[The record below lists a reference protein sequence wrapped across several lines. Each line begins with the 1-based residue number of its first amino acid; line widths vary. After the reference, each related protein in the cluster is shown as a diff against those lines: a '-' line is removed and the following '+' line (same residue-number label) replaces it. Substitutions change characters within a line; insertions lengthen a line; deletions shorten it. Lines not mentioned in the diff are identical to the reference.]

1 MYGLLR
7 FLFDA
12 LLIIICFILQ
22 NTIFQTLALAS
33 ISPNLLVIL
42 TSSIGLMRG
51 KKEGMLVGFFCGF
64 MVDIFYGDLF
74 GFYALV
80 YMYIGYLS
88 GFFNKI
94 FYDDDIKLPMLQISA
109 SEFLY
114 SLIVYVFLFMF
125 RTRFEFG
132 YYLIHIII
140 PELVY
145 TIVVTL
151 FLYRI
156 INGINRRLERR
167 EKRSA

>member
-1 MYGLLR
+1 MLR
-7 FLFDA
+7 VLADFLM
-12 LLIIICFILQ
+12 IIICFILQ
-22 NTIFQTLALAS
+22 NTVFQALALAS

-42 TSSIGLMRG
+42 TSSMGLMRG

-64 MVDIFYGDLF
+64 LVDMFYGDLF

-80 YMYIGYLS
+80 YMYIGYVN

-94 FYDDDIKLPMLQISA
+94 FYDDDIKLPMLVISA

-114 SLIVYVFLFMF
+114 SLIVYVFLFLI
-125 RTRFEFG
+125 RTRFNFG
-132 YYLIHIII
+132 YYFIHIII

-151 FLYRI
+151 FLYRL
-156 INGINRRLERR
+156 INGVNRKLEQP
-167 EKRSA
+167 EKRRSA

>member
-1 MYGLLR
+1 M
-7 FLFDA
+7 
-12 LLIIICFILQ
+12 
-22 NTIFQTLALAS
+22 LA
-33 ISPNLLVIL
+33 
-42 TSSIGLMRG
+42 
-51 KKEGMLVGFFCGF
+51 GFFCGF

-74 GFYALV
+74 GFYALA
-80 YMYIGYLS
+80 YMYIGYLN

-94 FYDDDIKLPMLQISA
+94 FYDDDIKLPMLLISA

-114 SLIVYVFLFMF
+114 SMIVYVFLFLF

-132 YYLIHIII
+132 YYFIHIII

>member
-1 MYGLLR
+1 M
-7 FLFDA
+7 
-12 LLIIICFILQ
+12 IIICFILQ
-22 NTIFQTLALAS
+22 NTVFQALALAS

-42 TSSIGLMRG
+42 TSSMGLMRG

-64 MVDIFYGDLF
+64 LVDIFYGDLF

-80 YMYIGYLS
+80 YMYIGYVN

-94 FYDDDIKLPMLQISA
+94 FYDDDIKLPMLVISA

-114 SLIVYVFLFMF
+114 SLIVYVFLFLI
-125 RTRFEFG
+125 RTRFNFG
-132 YYLIHIII
+132 YYFIHIII

-151 FLYRI
+151 FLYRL
-156 INGINRRLERR
+156 INGVNRKLEQP
-167 EKRSA
+167 EKEGVLSFCLKISKKP

>member
-1 MYGLLR
+1 MLR
-7 FLFDA
+7 VLADF

-22 NTIFQTLALAS
+22 NTVFQALALAS

-42 TSSIGLMRG
+42 TSSMGLMRG

-64 MVDIFYGDLF
+64 LVDIFYGDLF

-80 YMYIGYLS
+80 YMYIGYVN

-94 FYDDDIKLPMLQISA
+94 FYDDDIKLPMLVISA

-114 SLIVYVFLFMF
+114 SLIVYVFLFLI
-125 RTRFEFG
+125 RTRFNFG
-132 YYLIHIII
+132 YYFIHIII

-151 FLYRI
+151 FLYRL
-156 INGINRRLERR
+156 INGVNRKLEQP
-167 EKRSA
+167 EKRRSA

>member
-1 MYGLLR
+1 MLR
-7 FLFDA
+7 VLADFLM
-12 LLIIICFILQ
+12 IIICFILQ
-22 NTIFQTLALAS
+22 NTVFQALALAS

-42 TSSIGLMRG
+42 TSSMGLMRG

-64 MVDIFYGDLF
+64 LVDIFYGDLF

-80 YMYIGYLS
+80 YMYIGYVN

-94 FYDDDIKLPMLQISA
+94 FYDDDIKLPMLVISA

-114 SLIVYVFLFMF
+114 SLIVYVFLFLI
-125 RTRFEFG
+125 RTRFNFG
-132 YYLIHIII
+132 YYFIHIII

-151 FLYRI
+151 FLYRL
-156 INGINRRLERR
+156 INGVNRKLEQP
-167 EKRSA
+167 EKRRSA

>member
-1 MYGLLR
+1 MLL
-7 FLFDA
+7 
-12 LLIIICFILQ
+12 
-22 NTIFQTLALAS
+22 
-33 ISPNLLVIL
+33 
-42 TSSIGLMRG
+42 
-51 KKEGMLVGFFCGF
+51 
-64 MVDIFYGDLF
+64 
-74 GFYALV
+74 
-80 YMYIGYLS
+80 
-88 GFFNKI
+88 
-94 FYDDDIKLPMLQISA
+94 ISA

>member
-1 MYGLLR
+1 MLR

-94 FYDDDIKLPMLQISA
+94 FYDDDIKLPMLLISA
-109 SEFLY
+109 REFLY

>member
-1 MYGLLR
+1 MLR

-94 FYDDDIKLPMLQISA
+94 FYDDDIKLPMLLISA

>member
-1 MYGLLR
+1 MLR
-7 FLFDA
+7 VLADFLM
-12 LLIIICFILQ
+12 IIICFILQ
-22 NTIFQTLALAS
+22 NTVFQALALAS

-42 TSSIGLMRG
+42 TSSMGLMRG

-64 MVDIFYGDLF
+64 LVDIFYGDLF

-80 YMYIGYLS
+80 YMYIGYVN

-94 FYDDDIKLPMLQISA
+94 FYDDDIKLPMLVISA

-114 SLIVYVFLFMF
+114 SLIVYVFLFLI
-125 RTRFEFG
+125 RTRFNFG
-132 YYLIHIII
+132 YYFIHIII

-151 FLYRI
+151 FLYRL
-156 INGINRRLERR
+156 INGVNRKLEQP
-167 EKRSA
+167 EKRRSV

>member
-1 MYGLLR
+1 MLR
-7 FLFDA
+7 VLAEFLM
-12 LLIIICFILQ
+12 IIICFILQ
-22 NTIFQTLALAS
+22 NTVFQALALAS

-42 TSSIGLMRG
+42 TSSMGLMRG

-64 MVDIFYGDLF
+64 LVDIFYGDLF

-80 YMYIGYLS
+80 YMYIGYVN

-94 FYDDDIKLPMLQISA
+94 FYDDDIKLPMLVISA

-114 SLIVYVFLFMF
+114 SLIVYVFLFLI
-125 RTRFEFG
+125 RTRFNFG
-132 YYLIHIII
+132 YYFIHIII

-151 FLYRI
+151 FLYRL
-156 INGINRRLERR
+156 INGVNRKLEQP
-167 EKRSA
+167 EKRRSA

>member
-1 MYGLLR
+1 MLR
-7 FLFDA
+7 VLADFLM
-12 LLIIICFILQ
+12 IIICFIRQ
-22 NTIFQTLALAS
+22 NTVFQALALAS

-42 TSSIGLMRG
+42 TSSMGLMRG

-64 MVDIFYGDLF
+64 LVDIFYGDLF

-80 YMYIGYLS
+80 YMYIGYVN

-94 FYDDDIKLPMLQISA
+94 FYDDDIKLPMLVISA

-114 SLIVYVFLFMF
+114 SLIVYVFLFLI
-125 RTRFEFG
+125 RTRFNFG
-132 YYLIHIII
+132 YYFIHIII

-151 FLYRI
+151 FLYRL
-156 INGINRRLERR
+156 INGVNRKLEQP
-167 EKRSA
+167 EKRRSA

>member
-1 MYGLLR
+1 MLR
-7 FLFDA
+7 VLADFLM
-12 LLIIICFILQ
+12 IIICFNLQ
-22 NTIFQTLALAS
+22 NTVFQALALAS

-42 TSSIGLMRG
+42 TSSMGLMRG

-64 MVDIFYGDLF
+64 LVDIFYGDLF

-80 YMYIGYLS
+80 YMYIGYVN

-94 FYDDDIKLPMLQISA
+94 FYDDDIKLPMLVISA

-114 SLIVYVFLFMF
+114 SLIVYVFLFLI
-125 RTRFEFG
+125 RTRFNFG
-132 YYLIHIII
+132 YYFIHIII

-151 FLYRI
+151 FLYRL
-156 INGINRRLERR
+156 INGVNRKLEQP
-167 EKRSA
+167 EKRRSV

>member
-1 MYGLLR
+1 MLR

-94 FYDDDIKLPMLQISA
+94 FYDDDIKLPMLLISA
-109 SEFLY
+109 SEFL
-114 SLIVYVFLFMF
+114 
-125 RTRFEFG
+125 
-132 YYLIHIII
+132 
-140 PELVY
+140 
-145 TIVVTL
+145 
-151 FLYRI
+151 
-156 INGINRRLERR
+156 
-167 EKRSA
+167 

>member
-1 MYGLLR
+1 MLR
-7 FLFDA
+7 VLADFLM
-12 LLIIICFILQ
+12 IIICFILQ
-22 NTIFQTLALAS
+22 NTVFQALALAS

-42 TSSIGLMRG
+42 TSSMGLMRG

-64 MVDIFYGDLF
+64 LVDIFYGDLF

-80 YMYIGYLS
+80 YMYIGYVN

-94 FYDDDIKLPMLQISA
+94 FYDDDIKLPMLVISA

-114 SLIVYVFLFMF
+114 SLIVYVFLFLI
-125 RTRFEFG
+125 RTRFNFG
-132 YYLIHIII
+132 YYFIHIIS

-151 FLYRI
+151 FLYRL
-156 INGINRRLERR
+156 INGVNRKLEQP
-167 EKRSA
+167 EKRRSA

>member
-1 MYGLLR
+1 MLR
-7 FLFDA
+7 VLADFLM
-12 LLIIICFILQ
+12 IILCFILQ
-22 NTIFQTLALAS
+22 NTVFQALALAS

-42 TSSIGLMRG
+42 TSSMGLMRG

-64 MVDIFYGDLF
+64 LVDIFYGDLF

-80 YMYIGYLS
+80 YMYIGYVN

-94 FYDDDIKLPMLQISA
+94 FYDDDIKLPMLVISA

-114 SLIVYVFLFMF
+114 SLIVYVFLFLI
-125 RTRFEFG
+125 RTRFNFG
-132 YYLIHIII
+132 YYFIHIII

-151 FLYRI
+151 FLYRL
-156 INGINRRLERR
+156 INGVNRKLEQP
-167 EKRSA
+167 EKRRSA

>member
-1 MYGLLR
+1 M
-7 FLFDA
+7 
-12 LLIIICFILQ
+12 IIICFILQ
-22 NTIFQTLALAS
+22 NTVFQALALAS

-42 TSSIGLMRG
+42 TSSMGLMRG

-64 MVDIFYGDLF
+64 LVDIFYGDLF

-80 YMYIGYLS
+80 YMYIGYVN

-94 FYDDDIKLPMLQISA
+94 FYDDDIKLPMLVISA

-114 SLIVYVFLFMF
+114 SLIVYVFLFLI
-125 RTRFEFG
+125 RTRFNFG
-132 YYLIHIII
+132 YYFIHIII

-151 FLYRI
+151 FLYRL
-156 INGINRRLERR
+156 INGVNRKLEQL
-167 EKRSA
+167 EKRRSA

>member
-1 MYGLLR
+1 MLR
-7 FLFDA
+7 VLADFLM
-12 LLIIICFILQ
+12 IIICFILQ
-22 NTIFQTLALAS
+22 NTVFQALALAS

-42 TSSIGLMRG
+42 TSSMGLMRG

-64 MVDIFYGDLF
+64 LVDIFYGDLV

-80 YMYIGYLS
+80 YMYIGYVN

-94 FYDDDIKLPMLQISA
+94 FYDDDIKLPMLVISA

-114 SLIVYVFLFMF
+114 SLIVYVFLFLI
-125 RTRFEFG
+125 RTRFNFG
-132 YYLIHIII
+132 YYFIHIII

-151 FLYRI
+151 FLYRL
-156 INGINRRLERR
+156 INGVNRKLEQP
-167 EKRSA
+167 EKRRSA

>member
-1 MYGLLR
+1 MLR
-7 FLFDA
+7 VLADFLM
-12 LLIIICFILQ
+12 IIICFILQ
-22 NTIFQTLALAS
+22 NTVFQSLALAS

-42 TSSIGLMRG
+42 TSSMGLMRG

-64 MVDIFYGDLF
+64 LVDIFYGDLF

-80 YMYIGYLS
+80 YMYIGYVN

-94 FYDDDIKLPMLQISA
+94 FYDDDIKLPMLVISA

-114 SLIVYVFLFMF
+114 SLIVYVFLFLI
-125 RTRFEFG
+125 RTRFNFG
-132 YYLIHIII
+132 YYFIHIII

-151 FLYRI
+151 FLYRL
-156 INGINRRLERR
+156 INGVNRKLEQP
-167 EKRSA
+167 EKRRSA

>member
-1 MYGLLR
+1 MLR
-7 FLFDA
+7 VLADFLM
-12 LLIIICFILQ
+12 IIICFILQ
-22 NTIFQTLALAS
+22 NTVFQAVALAS

-42 TSSIGLMRG
+42 TSSMGLMRG

-64 MVDIFYGDLF
+64 LVDIFYGDLF

-80 YMYIGYLS
+80 YMYIGYVN

-94 FYDDDIKLPMLQISA
+94 FYDDDIKLPMLVISA

-114 SLIVYVFLFMF
+114 SLIVYVFLFLI
-125 RTRFEFG
+125 RTRFNFG
-132 YYLIHIII
+132 YYFIHIII

-151 FLYRI
+151 FLYRL
-156 INGINRRLERR
+156 INGVNRKLEQP
-167 EKRSA
+167 EKRRSA

>member
-1 MYGLLR
+1 MR
-7 FLFDA
+7 R
-12 LLIIICFILQ
+12 IITVAFMIIVCFILQ
-22 NTIFQTLALAS
+22 NTVFQTLAMAS
-33 ISPNLLVIL
+33 ISPNLLVAL
-42 TSSIGLMRG
+42 TASLGLMRG

-80 YMYIGYLS
+80 YMYIGYMN
-88 GFFNKI
+88 GFFNKV
-94 FYDDDIKLPMLQISA
+94 FYDDDIKLPMLMISV

-114 SLIVYVFLFMF
+114 SLIIYVFMF
-125 RTRFEFG
+125 LIRTRFEFG
-132 YYLIHIII
+132 YYFIHIIL

-145 TIVVTL
+145 TIVVTV

-156 INGINRRLERR
+156 INGINRRLELH

>member
-1 MYGLLR
+1 MLR
-7 FLFDA
+7 VLADFLM
-12 LLIIICFILQ
+12 IIICFILQ
-22 NTIFQTLALAS
+22 NTVVQALALAS

-42 TSSIGLMRG
+42 TSSMGLMRG

-64 MVDIFYGDLF
+64 LVDIFYGDLF

-80 YMYIGYLS
+80 YMYIGYVN

-94 FYDDDIKLPMLQISA
+94 FYDDDIKLPMLVISA

-114 SLIVYVFLFMF
+114 SLIVYVFLFLI
-125 RTRFEFG
+125 RTRFNFG
-132 YYLIHIII
+132 YYFIHIII

-151 FLYRI
+151 FLYRL
-156 INGINRRLERR
+156 INGVNRKLEQP
-167 EKRSA
+167 EKRRSA

>member
-1 MYGLLR
+1 M
-7 FLFDA
+7 
-12 LLIIICFILQ
+12 IIICFILQ
-22 NTIFQTLALAS
+22 NTVFQALALAS

-42 TSSIGLMRG
+42 TSSMGLMRG

-64 MVDIFYGDLF
+64 LVDIFYGDLF

-80 YMYIGYLS
+80 YMYIGYVN

-94 FYDDDIKLPMLQISA
+94 FYDDDIKLPMLVISA

-114 SLIVYVFLFMF
+114 SLIVYVFLFLI
-125 RTRFEFG
+125 RTRFNFG
-132 YYLIHIII
+132 YYFIHIIS

-151 FLYRI
+151 FLYRL
-156 INGINRRLERR
+156 INGVNRKLEQP
-167 EKRSA
+167 EKRRSA

>member
-1 MYGLLR
+1 MLR

-42 TSSIGLMRG
+42 TYSIGLMRG

-94 FYDDDIKLPMLQISA
+94 FYDDDIKLPMLLISA

>member
-1 MYGLLR
+1 MLR

-42 TSSIGLMRG
+42 TSSIGRMRG

-94 FYDDDIKLPMLQISA
+94 FYDDDIKLPMLLISA
-109 SEFLY
+109 SEVLY

>member
-1 MYGLLR
+1 MLR

-94 FYDDDIKLPMLQISA
+94 FYDDDNKLPMLRISA

>member
-1 MYGLLR
+1 MLR
-7 FLFDA
+7 VLADFLM
-12 LLIIICFILQ
+12 IIICFILQ
-22 NTIFQTLALAS
+22 NTVFQALALAS

-42 TSSIGLMRG
+42 TSSMGLMRG

-64 MVDIFYGDLF
+64 LVDIFYGALF

-80 YMYIGYLS
+80 YMYIGYVN

-94 FYDDDIKLPMLQISA
+94 FYDDDIKLPMLVISA

-114 SLIVYVFLFMF
+114 SLIVYVFLFLI
-125 RTRFEFG
+125 RTRFNFG
-132 YYLIHIII
+132 YYFIHIII

-151 FLYRI
+151 FLYRL
-156 INGINRRLERR
+156 INGVNRKLEQP
-167 EKRSA
+167 EKRRSA